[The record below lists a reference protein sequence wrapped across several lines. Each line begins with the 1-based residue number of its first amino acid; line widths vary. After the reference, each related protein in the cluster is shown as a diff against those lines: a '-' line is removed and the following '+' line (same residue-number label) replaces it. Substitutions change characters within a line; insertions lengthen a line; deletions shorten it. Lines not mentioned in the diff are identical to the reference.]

1 MAYHTRF
8 IPITRAFG
16 ADPSAGLALGGHLRK
31 AAGLMQT
38 RKITK
43 ADFDQ
48 IVEVID
54 RWWGGP
60 MANFAHPMF
69 FYELGDNAL
78 IVEENNQ
85 LVGFLLGFIVFK
97 APKTGYVHL
106 VGIHPDFRRKGV
118 GRILYETFTERCRSL
133 GCERMK
139 AITTPGNEGS
149 LAASTGAGVDRHRAR
164 RLRRP
169 RPAPHRVHER
179 PRSPD
184 QLRSAGAAEQPE
196 GR

>member
-1 MAYHTRF
+1 
-8 IPITRAFG
+8 
-16 ADPSAGLALGGHLRK
+16 
-31 AAGLMQT
+31 MQT

-43 ADFDQ
+43 GDFDQ

-78 IVEENNQ
+78 IVEEDDR

-106 VGIHPDFRRKGV
+106 VGIHPDYRRKGV

-139 AITTPGNEGS
+139 AITTNGN
-149 LAASTGAGVDRHRAR
+149 
-164 RLRRP
+164 
-169 RPAPHRVHER
+169 
-179 PRSPD
+179 
-184 QLRSAGAAEQPE
+184 
-196 GR
+196 